1 MVISKCWAGFYFCP
15 PLSGSPTWATTWS
28 VSVFFRRRNKDT
40 QAATS
45 TPRPAVVGVG
55 APCSRNGWL
64 QCERE
69 VPEWRVA
76 LGGCPLS
83 LWLQLGNAVRYPNV
97 PAAAQGRAHFPAP
110 FDLSGHLIDL
120 TQVCYTVRDKSFII
134 TQSAFYGTFQRQTK
148 TESPVHTQLIT
159 ELYRLSAHRRG
170 PPNPHTMGVILNI
183 PPQAS
188 YHCNCIPL

>member
-1 MVISKCWAGFYFCP
+1 MAPRLEQPHDPYQSFFVDEIKTHRLPPPHLARQSWESGLRVPGMGGCSASARCPSGVSRWA
-15 PLSGSPTWATTWS
+15 
-28 VSVFFRRRNKDT
+28 
-40 QAATS
+40 
-45 TPRPAVVGVG
+45 
-55 APCSRNGWL
+55 
-64 QCERE
+64 
-69 VPEWRVA
+69 
-76 LGGCPLS
+76 GGCPLS

-148 TESPVHTQLIT
+148 TESPVHTQLIM

-170 PPNPHTMGVILNI
+170 PPNPHTMG
-183 PPQAS
+183 
-188 YHCNCIPL
+188 